1 MSFNKK
7 MIKSIE
13 KHLDIELN
21 ELIVNNMTSLH
32 ELILFVASTNEKL
45 KITEVNSLDPN
56 LTIADLKKKPPK
68 PLMWLKG
75 FINTTPSDYYDIVN
89 K

>member
-1 MSFNKK
+1 
-7 MIKSIE
+7 MIKLID

-21 ELIVNNMTSLH
+21 ELIVNNMTSLY
-32 ELILFVASTNEKL
+32 ELINFVASTNEKL
-45 KITEVNSLDPN
+45 KVKDVDTLDET
-56 LTIADLKKKPPK
+56 LTLDDLKPKPPK
-68 PLMWLKG
+68 LLVWIKG